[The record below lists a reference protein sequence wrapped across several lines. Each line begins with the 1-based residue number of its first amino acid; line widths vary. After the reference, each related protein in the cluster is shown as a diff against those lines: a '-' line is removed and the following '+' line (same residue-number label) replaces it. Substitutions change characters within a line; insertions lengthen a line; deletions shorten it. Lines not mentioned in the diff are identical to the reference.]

1 MWKDAK
7 TEKPE
12 TKPFNDYN
20 KSKLVAGLFQNEL
33 FVIEY
38 NWGLD
43 EITKEK
49 WEQWYSPQY
58 QDEVQVEKWADV
70 IPKLP

>member
-12 TKPFNDYN
+12 TKPSNDYN
-20 KSKLVAGLFQNEL
+20 KSKLVVGLFQNEL
-33 FVIEY
+33 FVVEY

-49 WEQWYSPQY
+49 WEQWYSLQY
-58 QDEVQVEKWADV
+58 DEEVQVEKWADV

>member
-12 TKPFNDYN
+12 TKPSNDYN
-20 KSKLVAGLFQNEL
+20 KSKLVVGLFQNEL
-33 FVIEY
+33 FVVEY